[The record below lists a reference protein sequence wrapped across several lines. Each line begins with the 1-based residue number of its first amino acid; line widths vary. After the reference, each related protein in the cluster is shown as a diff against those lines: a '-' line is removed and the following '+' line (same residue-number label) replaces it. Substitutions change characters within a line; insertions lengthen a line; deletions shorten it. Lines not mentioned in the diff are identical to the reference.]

1 MIYCYVSM
9 IFYVCLTTRHVCLEK
24 RCLLSRS
31 VNWPQE
37 AARSFVRGARLRAF
51 VGMVEG
57 WTELLVAS

>member
-1 MIYCYVSM
+1 MCVYRKD
-9 IFYVCLTTRHVCLEK
+9 VCCQDIR
-24 RCLLSRS
+24 SNS